1 MKSRAR
7 GERKLASLRKDLE
20 RLRLGY
26 ARGLARKIKVRGD
39 LPARILAVKAK
50 IAKLTRDVGQ
60 RIEAA

>member
-7 GERKLASLRKDLE
+7 GERILASLRKDLE

-26 ARGLARKIKVRGD
+26 ARVLARKIKVRGD

-50 IAKLTRDVGQ
+50 IAKLAHDIGQ
-60 RIEAA
+60 RVEAA

>member
-7 GERKLASLRKDLE
+7 GERILASLRKDLE

-26 ARGLARKIKVRGD
+26 ARVLARKIKVRGD

-50 IAKLTRDVGQ
+50 IAKLAHDIATRV
-60 RIEAA
+60 EAA

>member
-7 GERKLASLRKDLE
+7 GERKLASLRKDLR

-26 ARGLARKIKVRGD
+26 ARVLARKIKVRGD

-50 IAKLTRDVGQ
+50 IAKLARDVGQ

>member
-26 ARGLARKIKVRGD
+26 ARVLARKIKVRGD

-50 IAKLTRDVGQ
+50 IAKLARDVGQ
-60 RIEAA
+60 RYEAA

>member
-26 ARGLARKIKVRGD
+26 ARVLARKIKVRGD

-50 IAKLTRDVGQ
+50 IAKLARDVGQ
-60 RIEAA
+60 RVEAA